1 MATPNELEDRTL
13 WSEKAPYWDLHI
25 GDDGDRNRRRHVD
38 PVMWRM
44 LGAVAGRDV
53 LDAGCGTGYL
63 SAKLARRGA
72 RVTAIDY
79 APGMVERAQARMA
92 RLAIA
97 VEPRVDD
104 CCRLETV
111 ADASQDLLVSNYV
124 LQDLED
130 LTAAVGAFARV
141 LRPGGR
147 AALVFGHPCF
157 GNPGGPERD
166 GQTVRYTWPFS
177 YFEHRRC
184 EEVWRGTH
192 HATGER
198 FDFPSRFT
206 FYHRPLSAYWKAFR
220 AAGFACLDFDE
231 PVLQPPYPP
240 ELSPEE
246 LARTTQCAWSV
257 AFQLE
262 RVEEPGNGP

>member
-141 LRPGGR
+141 LRPGAGR
-147 AALVFGHPCF
+147 RWCSGTPASGTRA
-157 GNPGGPERD
+157 GPSA
-166 GQTVRYTWPFS
+166 TA
-177 YFEHRRC
+177 RRC
-184 EEVWRGTH
+184 
-192 HATGER
+192 ATPGRSPTSSTAAARRCGE
-198 FDFPSRFT
+198 
-206 FYHRPLSAYWKAFR
+206 
-220 AAGFACLDFDE
+220 G
-231 PVLQPPYPP
+231 
-240 ELSPEE
+240 
-246 LARTTQCAWSV
+246 RTTRPASGSTSP
-257 AFQLE
+257 
-262 RVEEPGNGP
+262 PGSPSTTAP